1 MILLLP
7 KRPYIKDR
15 TSTIISPQTPRL
27 KHRPCG
33 RLHRMPHGI
42 QIDTGINLGGPH
54 GFMAQAFSDHEAV
67 RPRGGL
73 PAAQGSPQVMNTH
86 ILQFCPL

>member
-1 MILLLP
+1 M
-7 KRPYIKDR
+7 

-27 KHRPCG
+27 KHGPCG
-33 RLHRMPHGI
+33 RLDGVTNGI
-42 QIDTGINLGGPH
+42 QINAGIDFRGSH

-73 PAAQGSPQVMNTH
+73 PAAEGSPQVMNTH
-86 ILQFCPL
+86 VL